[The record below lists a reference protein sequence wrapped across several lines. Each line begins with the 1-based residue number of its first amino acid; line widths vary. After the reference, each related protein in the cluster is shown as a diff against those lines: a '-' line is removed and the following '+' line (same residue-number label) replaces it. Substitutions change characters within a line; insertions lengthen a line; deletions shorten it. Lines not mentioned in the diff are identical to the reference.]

1 MANRPSLGGFRWVR
15 SKFTSNGSCP
25 RQTFPIADD
34 YATALYRGDPIKLV
48 DGHIEIAASNDAVYG
63 IFDGVKQ
70 QWNASLGVLESTG
83 RYTASTSYDTNLS
96 RQTQA
101 FVIPVRGQIFRATC
115 DENTTATTQA
125 NIDFASGTAT
135 GDQSGYLLDVSTNA
149 TTAED
154 LRVENVPDL
163 ETTNFAGTGVEL
175 EVSFNLIQDTA
186 SGSTTGTTS

>member
-1 MANRPSLGGFRWVR
+1 MV
-15 SKFTSNGSCP
+15 
-25 RQTFPIADD
+25 Q
-34 YATALYRGDPIKLV
+34 
-48 DGHIEIAASNDAVYG
+48 E
-63 IFDGVKQ
+63 
-70 QWNASLGVLESTG
+70 
-83 RYTASTSYDTNLS
+83 
-96 RQTQA
+96 
-101 FVIPVRGQIFRATC
+101 
-115 DENTTATTQA
+115 